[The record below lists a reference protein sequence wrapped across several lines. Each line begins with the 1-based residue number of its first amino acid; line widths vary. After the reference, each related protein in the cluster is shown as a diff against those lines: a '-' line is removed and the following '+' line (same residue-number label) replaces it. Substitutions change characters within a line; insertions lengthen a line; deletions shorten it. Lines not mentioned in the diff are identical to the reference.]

1 MHGWVIIFGL
11 MALLGLCTVDG
22 AAGTR
27 TVACV
32 VTCVVF
38 SVLLAVALLTQ
49 AIRRRA

>member
-11 MALLGLCTVDG
+11 MALLGLGTAAV
-22 AAGTR
+22 AAGAHTA
-27 TVACV
+27 ACV

-38 SVLLAVALLTQ
+38 SVLFAVALLTQ